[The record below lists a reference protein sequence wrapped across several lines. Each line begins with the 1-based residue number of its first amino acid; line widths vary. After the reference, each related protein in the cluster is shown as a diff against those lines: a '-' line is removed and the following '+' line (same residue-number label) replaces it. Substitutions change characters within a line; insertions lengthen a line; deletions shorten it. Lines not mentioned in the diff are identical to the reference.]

1 MKKGPKL
8 QKNPHSLQEKRGV
21 ILTLKSHS
29 HIYLV
34 PMSSPQ
40 GGAVQH
46 SDDEERYVPDIY
58 SSDKQHK
65 FQDSQLVDWAVFSEI
80 LQMDEDEEGFSQHLV
95 ETFVSQVEET
105 FEKIEQYLKEK
116 DLEQLSS
123 SGHFLKGSAAALG
136 LTAIS
141 GECER
146 IQNYGHKI
154 NFDNFSQKDKEGGK
168 EKSTKATLEKGD
180 SEKTNGETTTTTN
193 KEGEST
199 SKDATKLDTT
209 TSEKATGKS
218 ITNDKEE
225 EADDESG
232 DDFWIAAIE
241 DALSRAK
248 DGFIKTRKALDE
260 FYA

>member
-1 MKKGPKL
+1 
-8 QKNPHSLQEKRGV
+8 
-21 ILTLKSHS
+21 
-29 HIYLV
+29 
-34 PMSSPQ
+34 MSSPQ
-40 GGAVQH
+40 GGGSGAAQH

-65 FQDSQLVDWAVFSEI
+65 LQQTKLVDWAVFSEI
-80 LQMDEDEEGFSQHLV
+80 LQMDEDEEGFSQQLV
-95 ETFVSQVEET
+95 ETFVSQVKET
-105 FEKIEQYLKEK
+105 IDKIEQYLKEK

-154 NFDNFSQKDKEGGK
+154 NFDNFSQKGK
-168 EKSTKATLEKGD
+168 DAKGDSGKDILEKG
-180 SEKTNGETTTTTN
+180 EKSNGATAT
-193 KEGEST
+193 KDGEST
-199 SKDATKLDTT
+199 TKGESQST
-209 TSEKATGKS
+209 TGKG
-218 ITNDKEE
+218 ITSGKE
-225 EADDESG
+225 DDESS

-241 DALSRAK
+241 DALSKAK
-248 DGFIKTRKALDE
+248 DGFVKTRKALDE

>member
-1 MKKGPKL
+1 
-8 QKNPHSLQEKRGV
+8 
-21 ILTLKSHS
+21 
-29 HIYLV
+29 
-34 PMSSPQ
+34 MSSPQ
-40 GGAVQH
+40 AGAQH
-46 SDDEERYVPDIY
+46 SDDEEKYVPDIY

-65 FQDSQLVDWAVFSEI
+65 LQDSKLVDWAVFSEI
-80 LQMDEDEEGFSQHLV
+80 LQMDEDEEGFSQQLV

-105 FEKIEQYLKEK
+105 FDKIEQYLQEK

-154 NFDNFSQKDKEGGK
+154 NFDNFSQTKKD
-168 EKSTKATLEKGD
+168 ATTKGD
-180 SEKTNGETTTTTN
+180 TGNDVPGKDNDSKKTNGTTT

-199 SKDATKLDTT
+199 TKDATKVDKSAGQNATEKSI
-209 TSEKATGKS
+209 TSEK
-218 ITNDKEE
+218 N
-225 EADDESG
+225 DESS

-248 DGFIKTRKALDE
+248 DGFVRTRKALDE